1 MNRLHSRWLIVLGIL
16 VALSLVLSACGASQP
31 GGSAAPTDSA
41 ATAPVKIGGIFDL
54 TGATA
59 DVGVPYAEGVRAF
72 VDWINS
78 QGGVAG
84 HTIELISNDYAYKVP
99 NAEQLYSQYVTQDKV
114 VAIQGWGTGDTEAL
128 RTKIATDKIP
138 FMSASYS
145 ANLAAIA
152 DAPYNFLIGTTYSDQ
167 MVIGLRWALQDWAAK
182 GQSGAPKVAFL
193 YNDSPF
199 GKSPLPEGQAFAQ
212 ENGIEMLEV
221 AMPRGATDLTAELTQ
236 VKDFAAD
243 YIIIQNTSGPGAL
256 AAKNAKSLGIP
267 AQIICLNWCADEN
280 LVKLAEDAAEGVVG
294 TIPFAPPSAGVAG
307 LKDIQAYAQSKG
319 VNLDEK
325 GLHYV
330 QGWITMAVMAEGIKR
345 VAEGGKEINGEN
357 IRAALESLTDFSTG
371 DITTPLTFTA
381 TDHAGSKA
389 LRLYQVKDGVWTP
402 ISEYIGAE

>member
-1 MNRLHSRWLIVLGIL
+1 MNRLHSRGWMVLGIM
-16 VALSLVLSACGASQP
+16 VILSLVLSACSGGGGAGTTSTE
-31 GGSAAPTDSA
+31 G
-41 ATAPVKIGGIFDL
+41 TAPVKIGGIFDL

-59 DVGVPYAEGVRAF
+59 DVGVPYAEGVKAF
-72 VDWINS
+72 VEWINS
-78 QGGVAG
+78 KGGVAG
-84 HTIELISNDYAYKVP
+84 RTIELISNDYAYKVP

-114 VAIQGWGTGDTEAL
+114 AAIQGWGTGDTEAL
-128 RTKIATDKIP
+128 RTKIAADKIP

-167 MVIGLRWALQDWAAK
+167 MVIALRWALQDWAAK

-243 YIIIQNTSGPGAL
+243 YIIIQNTSGPGSL

-280 LVKLAEDAAEGVVG
+280 LVKLAGEAAEGVVG

-307 LKDIQAYAQSKG
+307 LKEIQEYAQSKG

-357 IRAALESLTDFSTG
+357 IRAALETMTGFGTG
-371 DITTPLTFTA
+371 DITTPLSFTA

-389 LRLYQVKDGVWTP
+389 LRLYQVKSGVWTP
-402 ISEYIGAE
+402 ISEYISAE

>member
-1 MNRLHSRWLIVLGIL
+1 MNRLHSRGWMVLGIM
-16 VALSLVLSACGASQP
+16 VILSLVLSACSAGGGAGTTSTE
-31 GGSAAPTDSA
+31 G
-41 ATAPVKIGGIFDL
+41 TAPVKIGGIFDL

-59 DVGVPYAEGVRAF
+59 DVGVPYAEGVKAF

-78 QGGVAG
+78 KGGVAG
-84 HTIELISNDYAYKVP
+84 RTIELISNDYAYKVP

-114 VAIQGWGTGDTEAL
+114 AAIQGWGTGDTEAL
-128 RTKIATDKIP
+128 RTKIAADKIP

-145 ANLAAIA
+145 ANLATIA

-167 MVIGLRWALQDWAAK
+167 MVIALRWALQDWAAK

-243 YIIIQNTSGPGAL
+243 YIIIQNTSGPGSL

-280 LVKLAEDAAEGVVG
+280 LVKLAGDAAEGVVG

-307 LKDIQAYAQSKG
+307 LKEIQEYAQSKG

-357 IRAALESLTDFSTG
+357 IRAALETMTGFGTG
-371 DITTPLTFTA
+371 DITTPLSFTA

-389 LRLYQVKDGVWTP
+389 LRLYQVKSGVWAP
-402 ISEYIGAE
+402 ISEYISAE

>member
-1 MNRLHSRWLIVLGIL
+1 MNRLHSRGWMVLGIM
-16 VALSLVLSACGASQP
+16 VILSLVLSACSGGGGAGTTSTE
-31 GGSAAPTDSA
+31 G
-41 ATAPVKIGGIFDL
+41 TAPVKIGGIFDL

-59 DVGVPYAEGVRAF
+59 DVGVPYAEGVKAF

-78 QGGVAG
+78 KGGVAG

-99 NAEQLYSQYVTQDKV
+99 NAEQLYSQYVAQDKV
-114 VAIQGWGTGDTEAL
+114 AAIQGWGTGDTEAL

-145 ANLAAIA
+145 ANLATIA

-167 MVIGLRWALQDWAAK
+167 MVIALRWALQDWAAK

-243 YIIIQNTSGPGAL
+243 YIIIQNTSGPGSL

-280 LVKLAEDAAEGVVG
+280 LVKLAGEAAEGVVG

-307 LKDIQAYAQSKG
+307 LKEIQEYAQSKG

-357 IRAALESLTDFSTG
+357 IRAALETMTDFGTG
-371 DITTPLTFTA
+371 DITTPLSFTA
-381 TDHAGSKA
+381 SDHAGSKA
-389 LRLYQVKDGVWTP
+389 LRLYQVKSGVWAP
-402 ISEYIGAE
+402 ISEYISAE

>member
-1 MNRLHSRWLIVLGIL
+1 MDRLHSRWWTLLGVLL
-16 VALSLVLSACGASQP
+16 TLSLLLSACG
-31 GGSAAPTDSA
+31 GGNAGTST
-41 ATAPVKIGGIFDL
+41 TEGQAPVKIGGIFDL

-59 DVGVPYAEGVRAF
+59 DVGVPYAEGVRAY

-78 QGGVAG
+78 RGGVAG
-84 HTIELISNDYAYKVP
+84 HKIDLISNDYAYKVP

-182 GQSGAPKVAFL
+182 GKSGAPKVAFL

-199 GKSPLPEGQAFAQ
+199 GKSPLADGHAFA
-212 ENGIEMLEV
+212 EANGIAVHEV

-256 AAKNAKSLGIP
+256 AVKNAKTLGIP
-267 AQIICLNWCADEN
+267 AQVICLNWCADEN
-280 LVKLAEDAAEGVVG
+280 LVKLAGDAAEGVVG
-294 TIPFAPPSAGVAG
+294 TIPFAPPNTGVAG
-307 LKDIQAYAQSKG
+307 LKDIQDYAQSKG
-319 VNLDEK
+319 VNLEAK

-345 VAEGGKEINGEN
+345 LADAGKEINGEN
-357 IRAALESLTDFSTG
+357 IRTALESLSNFSTG
-371 DITTPLTFTA
+371 DITAPLSFTA

-389 LRLYQVKDGVWTP
+389 LRLYQVKNGVWAP
-402 ISEYIGAE
+402 ISDFIEAK

>member
-1 MNRLHSRWLIVLGIL
+1 MNRLHSRGWMVLGIM
-16 VALSLVLSACGASQP
+16 VILSLVLGACSAGGGAGTTSTE
-31 GGSAAPTDSA
+31 G
-41 ATAPVKIGGIFDL
+41 TAPVKIGGIFDL

-59 DVGVPYAEGVRAF
+59 DVGVPYAEGVKAF

-78 QGGVAG
+78 KGGVSG
-84 HTIELISNDYAYKVP
+84 RKIELISNDYAYKVP

-114 VAIQGWGTGDTEAL
+114 AAIQGWGTGDTEAL
-128 RTKIATDKIP
+128 RTKIAADKIP

-167 MVIGLRWALQDWAAK
+167 MVIALRWALQDWAAK

-243 YIIIQNTSGPGAL
+243 YIIIQNTSGPGSL

-280 LVKLAEDAAEGVVG
+280 LVKLAGDAAEGVVG

-307 LKDIQAYAQSKG
+307 LKEIQEYAQSKG

-357 IRAALESLTDFSTG
+357 IRAALETMTGFGTG
-371 DITTPLTFTA
+371 DITTPLSFTA

-389 LRLYQVKDGVWTP
+389 LRLYQVKSGVWAP
-402 ISEYIGAE
+402 ISEYISAE